1 MYNSFATPWTV
12 AHQAP
17 LVHGICQ
24 ARILE
29 WVANSFSRGS
39 SQPRDWTHVSCIGRQ
54 ILYHSATREARSE
67 THIIIFGAKKNTHT
81 HTHAHPVLSKVCI
94 ISFVI
99 IITPIQCCSAPL
111 HSSSLFVTLS
121 TADEIRMVLTECFSS
136 PWKAGI
142 RIVVAY
148 SPGQQRH

>member
-17 LVHGICQ
+17 LSMGFARQEYWSRLPILSPGDLPNAGIEPMSPALAGRFSTNQ
-24 ARILE
+24 PPGKPAQKHTSSFLE
-29 WVANSFSRGS
+29 
-39 SQPRDWTHVSCIGRQ
+39 PR
-54 ILYHSATREARSE
+54 
-67 THIIIFGAKKNTHT
+67 KTHT

-99 IITPIQCCSAPL
+99 IITPIKCCSAAL